1 MENKR
6 NIINPDDQ
14 NYYDN
19 KLYKVGIWPGAGYQL
34 NTYYVYADSE
44 ETALDLVVVHLEI
57 YNPSL
62 LSSVQEVE
70 DRINEDYQTEFNNF
84 IVKGEDN
91 DIITFAS
98 DYLNLLYID
107 ATMNGAT
114 QPYFIENE
122 NLIVEEVNN
131 KVEKKENNNTKVPE
145 GVKVSKYGKRTE
157 AVTTNETQVANWLK
171 ETVDWLVE
179 NEAGCGTWKLDDRL
193 AICVGWSAGYDKND
207 TSDNYIHSKEDPTY
221 CINAAIKVWTSDDMR
236 TDLDW
241 INCPYD
247 DENTYDDS
255 YTISKN
261 ENYNELAKSLLQ
273 VYSTY
278 KDCEIDKN
286 GKITSRPVEENKS
299 IKEEAR
305 LTDYLGILQIRDIL
319 QKNPETANKEFA
331 IKDNMIVEVGVGN
344 DVNYYKATK
353 NDDGEWELLKENIKK
368 QSGLSNAELTSI
380 QYTASRETDK
390 KEVVTEG
397 IKHFETTERLSV
409 EETLNELL
417 GKRGINTNEYRI
429 CVFRE
434 SDDYAEYGGIEY
446 RVDLCKAA
454 DIYNGRPISFVI
466 EKELI
471 CTLLREPKDYEQVI
485 KWLEQIYTDIEN
497 GKFDKYKT
505 KTEETLDNKLQ
516 EKLNSKNEN
525 LTESI
530 NEDGFQNSKE
540 LQDYFEKLNDL
551 PDTIELDNR
560 QYTMTEY
567 GGTGSNSWAV
577 YTDTLNDDSYIR
589 VYYSLG
595 HISDGH
601 YKGIKSING
610 VSDLRENKQVK
621 TEYYNKPDDEKVI
634 WSSEFDID
642 NVDKEDLK
650 NNQYQ
655 DYLDSFDSTVTPMS
669 YDEWLD
675 SDECSTYF
683 DLEWEDAAH
692 QDDTYADW
700 YPFITDYVTD
710 EEKQEAYDE
719 YVESCK
725 QTTLEPDTFEEWL
738 DNQYNQL
745 ADNDWE
751 IQREDL
757 EQNILP
763 SIDTQLN
770 DDILILSGYYGSNYP
785 DFKSS
790 GNGGKMF
797 EGTDEF
803 RDYMGGF
810 DETEI
815 TSKQGILGAILSD
828 HDGTVSGQFYTLPV
842 DKTELIKAL
851 DYANI
856 IKDRYDEEDLDKY
869 NEQDLM
875 ETEFNNDLIY
885 GGLDVQDLTSHL
897 DLLVP
902 IKDTISGYTPD
913 EPKGNKT
920 EALDYNSEPITSGIN
935 ADSCKINGDI
945 VTGNA
950 ELVQYDGFEYNPVS
964 DEFTFEYNRKSKT
977 VHITSDNKAEI
988 EKNIDNLDFID
999 NMENNIL
1006 PELTKENKTEAVDY
1020 NIEPIVSSINADSCK
1035 INGDV
1040 VTGSAE
1046 LVQYDGSEYNPVS
1059 DEFTFEYN
1067 RKDKTV
1073 HITSDNEKEI
1083 VKDLDEEE
1091 IMNNIEDNILPE
1103 ITKVT
1108 ESVSDDKLKELADDA
1123 YYGYTTE
1130 VDVTISDDEKYE
1142 LLTIDMSDRM
1152 SEELTDE
1159 ENEKAHKYL
1168 LDVFEQNG
1176 WDIYNEGGIYPWNG
1190 QLKNVNPDTAIAIY
1204 GDKNKS
1210 EKTESI
1216 QSTAD
1221 LVTKSKEAIKNNKD
1235 LDTIKVELETAIEK
1249 AKQEDDKSSVQ
1260 LLTSILETIKDKQQD
1275 KDIERESR
1283 IVEES
1288 KNNAT
1293 FEIDYSNDDLLNTD
1307 YTEQDILKSVNN
1319 WLGNIANEVTVK
1331 VISEEG
1337 PAGGAPIV
1345 QLIGNKEL
1353 IGKFLVD
1360 NYNAGNETLE
1370 DIYDLHLVKENKNIL
1385 ECNNI
1390 KKVEAVEY
1398 ISKKEYDKLPAEYKT
1413 TIAQMLKARQAVGDN
1428 AEELR
1433 KLYKELGY
1441 NEEDPMVLANEQGAT
1456 ILKPVKIQEE
1466 KTIATY
1472 KDNSSIVKTIQANNG
1487 RYFNYYYD
1495 NENDR
1500 EHWSSS
1506 AGPFSTPEE
1515 AETMVKKH
1523 RPQAVKTELEE
1534 ATSNSGIIREELNTG
1549 VLPIVDVDMYSM
1561 EALNEYDVDLK
1572 ELDDIVMELAPKYI
1586 EDTLSEIL
1594 VNVSVVVK
1602 SMYHPKQYNYSGDEL
1617 EFTLSVDK
1625 SSYETLK
1632 ENTLNNPEF
1641 ADYLKTNYSSS
1652 SGFVSYMADNIDEFN
1667 TQDSWK
1673 QMVQVIMF
1681 NIPSDKI
1688 QANNEQYMSEFME
1701 KVSMNYSS
1709 VDDDNDN
1716 ITEAKEP
1723 ETNQDTTEYKVGDV
1737 VEDIVDEDT
1746 AVIEAITDN
1755 PKTYLLRFVDGECEG
1770 EAYKYAEGRFELV
1783 TDEAR
1788 INKAKET
1795 YENGT
1800 KKIES
1805 LLKEN
1810 TDSKE
1815 ELQTKIENVQSKI
1828 TGYKEAYR
1836 KGTMPKYQYN
1846 YLSRKEEAKLQDLKT
1861 TLNNMD

>member
-1 MENKR
+1 
-6 NIINPDDQ
+6 
-14 NYYDN
+14 
-19 KLYKVGIWPGAGYQL
+19 
-34 NTYYVYADSE
+34 
-44 ETALDLVVVHLEI
+44 
-57 YNPSL
+57 
-62 LSSVQEVE
+62 
-70 DRINEDYQTEFNNF
+70 
-84 IVKGEDN
+84 
-91 DIITFAS
+91 
-98 DYLNLLYID
+98 
-107 ATMNGAT
+107 
-114 QPYFIENE
+114 
-122 NLIVEEVNN
+122 
-131 KVEKKENNNTKVPE
+131 
-145 GVKVSKYGKRTE
+145 
-157 AVTTNETQVANWLK
+157 
-171 ETVDWLVE
+171 
-179 NEAGCGTWKLDDRL
+179 
-193 AICVGWSAGYDKND
+193 
-207 TSDNYIHSKEDPTY
+207 
-221 CINAAIKVWTSDDMR
+221 MR

-241 INCPYD
+241 ISYPYD
-247 DENTYDDS
+247 DENVYDDS

-261 ENYNELAKSLLQ
+261 ENYNELAKSLLH

-278 KDCEIDKN
+278 KDCEIDKD
-286 GKITSRPVEENKS
+286 GKITSRPVGENKS

-331 IKDNMIVEVGVGN
+331 IKDNMIVEVGIGN

-353 NDDGEWELLKENIKK
+353 NADDEWELTKVN
-368 QSGLSNAELTSI
+368 
-380 QYTASRETDK
+380 
-390 KEVVTEG
+390 
-397 IKHFETTERLSV
+397 
-409 EETLNELL
+409 NE
-417 GKRGINTNEYRI
+417 
-429 CVFRE
+429 
-434 SDDYAEYGGIEY
+434 
-446 RVDLCKAA
+446 
-454 DIYNGRPISFVI
+454 
-466 EKELI
+466 
-471 CTLLREPKDYEQVI
+471 
-485 KWLEQIYTDIEN
+485 
-497 GKFDKYKT
+497 
-505 KTEETLDNKLQ
+505 
-516 EKLNSKNEN
+516 NEN

-530 NEDGFQNSKE
+530 NEDGFPNSKE

-560 QYTMTEY
+560 QYRMTEY

-610 VSDLRENKQVK
+610 VSDLRESKQVK

-655 DYLDSFDSTVTPMS
+655 DYINDFDSTVTPMS

-675 SDECSTYF
+675 SDDCSTYF

-700 YPFITDYVTD
+700 YSFITDYVSD
-710 EEKQEAYDE
+710 EEKQEAYNE

-738 DNQYNQL
+738 DSQYNQL
-745 ADNDWE
+745 ADNAWE
-751 IQREDL
+751 TQREDL

-770 DDILILSGYYGSNYP
+770 DNVLILSGYYGSNYP

-797 EGTDEF
+797 EGIDEF
-803 RDYMGGF
+803 VDYMGGF

-828 HDGTVSGQFYTLPV
+828 HDGTVSGQFYTLPA

-851 DYANI
+851 DYENI
-856 IKDRYDEEDLDKY
+856 IKDRYDEEDLDNY

-875 ETEFNNDLIY
+875 ETEFNNDLMY
-885 GGLDVQDLTSHL
+885 GGLEAQDLTNHL

-920 EALDYNSEPITSGIN
+920 EALDYDSEPIT
-935 ADSCKINGDI
+935 
-945 VTGNA
+945 
-950 ELVQYDGFEYNPVS
+950 
-964 DEFTFEYNRKSKT
+964 
-977 VHITSDNKAEI
+977 
-988 EKNIDNLDFID
+988 
-999 NMENNIL
+999 
-1006 PELTKENKTEAVDY
+1006 
-1020 NIEPIVSSINADSCK
+1020 SSINADSCK
-1035 INGDV
+1035 VNGDI

-1067 RKDKTV
+1067 RKDKTIKV
-1073 HITSDNEKEI
+1073 TSDNEKEI

-1168 LDVFEQNG
+1168 LDIFEQNG

-1204 GDKNKS
+1204 EDKNKYCALCGKEKEDYEASMCDDCFKKEQDRMNKS

-1275 KDIERESR
+1275 KDIERESKK
-1283 IVEES
+1283 VEES

-1293 FEIDYSNDDLLNTD
+1293 FEIDYANDDLTRT
-1307 YTEQDILKSVNN
+1307 YGTRKDIIKSVTR
-1319 WLGNIANEVTVK
+1319 WLGDLAKQVK
-1331 VISEEG
+1331 VNVIVERG
-1337 PAGGAPIV
+1337 PSGGWPV
-1345 QLIGNKEL
+1345 VSLTGNKEK
-1353 IGKFLVD
+1353 IAKFLLD
-1360 NYNAGNETLE
+1360 NFNSGAEETLDE
-1370 DIYDLHLVKENKNIL
+1370 IYDLYLVKENKNVL
-1385 ECNNI
+1385 ECDNI

-1398 ISKKEYDKLPAEYKT
+1398 ISKQDYDKLPAEYKT
-1413 TIAQMLKARQAVGDN
+1413 TISKTLKARQAVGDN

-1441 NEEDPMVLANEQGAT
+1441 NEEDPMILANDNGT
-1456 ILKPVKIQEE
+1456 TVLKPVKIQEE

-1506 AGPFSTPEE
+1506 AGPFTTPEE

-1534 ATSNSGIIREELNTG
+1534 ATSNSGIISEELNTG
-1549 VLPIVDVDMYSM
+1549 VLPIVDVDMYSI
-1561 EALNEYDVDLK
+1561 EALNEYDVDIK

-1602 SMYHPKQYNYSGDEL
+1602 SMYHPKQYNFSGDEL

-1632 ENTLNNPEF
+1632 ENTINNSEF
-1641 ADYLKTNYSSS
+1641 ANYLKTNYSSS

-1701 KVSMNYSS
+1701 NVSMNYAP

-1716 ITEAKEP
+1716 IIEAKEP
-1723 ETNQDTTEYKVGDV
+1723 GANQDTIEYKVGDV
-1737 VEDIVDEDT
+1737 VEDIVDGDT

-1783 TDEAR
+1783 IDEAR

-1810 TDSKE
+1810 ADSKE
-1815 ELQTKIENVQSKI
+1815 ELQVKIESIQSKI

-1836 KGTMPKYQYN
+1836 KGTMPRYQYN
-1846 YLSRKEEAKLQDLKT
+1846 YLSRKEEAKLKDLKT